1 MSAET
6 SKILVVSDTH
16 GRVTR
21 VRWLLRHE
29 TADALFFLGD
39 GLYDLEQA
47 LTQERLQ
54 PPLRYRLPRPGRG
67 PGPVWRGA
75 VFLYPRP
82 SVQRQK
88 QL

>member
-29 TADALFFLGD
+29 TADALFFLG
-39 GLYDLEQA
+39 A
-47 LTQERLQ
+47 
-54 PPLRYRLPRPGRG
+54 GRDI
-67 PGPVWRGA
+67 
-75 VFLYPRP
+75 F
-82 SVQRQK
+82 
-88 QL
+88 

>member
-29 TADALFFLGD
+29 TADALFFL
-39 GLYDLEQA
+39 A
-47 LTQERLQ
+47 TACMTWSRL
-54 PPLRYRLPRPGRG
+54 
-67 PGPVWRGA
+67 
-75 VFLYPRP
+75 
-82 SVQRQK
+82 
-88 QL
+88 